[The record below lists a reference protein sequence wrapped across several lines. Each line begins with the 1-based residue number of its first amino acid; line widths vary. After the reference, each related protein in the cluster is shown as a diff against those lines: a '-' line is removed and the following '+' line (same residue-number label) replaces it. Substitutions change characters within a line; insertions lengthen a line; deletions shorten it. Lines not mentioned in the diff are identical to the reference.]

1 MDIREKSQMFVAYH
15 MIHTFSEI
23 FSKRQ
28 TMLGLWHEVSGEIRY
43 EAILEQTKKEKKNGE
58 NPISVLFPPFDP
70 ESKEFEKIKNEE
82 TWDDEES

>member
-1 MDIREKSQMFVAYH
+1 
-15 MIHTFSEI
+15 
-23 FSKRQ
+23 
-28 TMLGLWHEVSGEIRY
+28 
-43 EAILEQTKKEKKNGE
+43 TKKEEKNGE